1 MQKDLFLSTPSCC
14 LRASHE
20 SLVNFI
26 FSEDLVLAE
35 DRTTEADRELIME
48 GVRTWESTP
57 RLLVI
62 IIFSF
67 FSARKKQ
74 AEKLKK
80 ISSVKTD
87 SCDTDSVGEDGGMEI
102 F

>member
-1 MQKDLFLSTPSCC
+1 MF
-14 LRASHE
+14 
-20 SLVNFI
+20 
-26 FSEDLVLAE
+26 
-35 DRTTEADRELIME
+35 
-48 GVRTWESTP
+48 
-57 RLLVI
+57 LLVI

>member
-1 MQKDLFLSTPSCC
+1 M
-14 LRASHE
+14 
-20 SLVNFI
+20 

-48 GVRTWESTP
+48 GVGTWEFTP
-57 RLLVI
+57 RFLVI
-62 IIFSF
+62 IIFFSLY
-67 FSARKKQ
+67 SARKKQ